1 MHFIIR
7 VQKEQ
12 LTGVGVGNVQYGES
26 VKAVAGVGLLVVGG
40 QPTLSRPHTWWAF
53 VLGK

>member
-12 LTGVGVGNVQYGES
+12 LTGEGNVQYGES
-26 VKAVAGVGLLVVGG
+26 LMGVAGVGLLVVGG
-40 QPTLSRPHTWWAF
+40 QPTLSGPHARWAF